1 MVEAKTTRWDHLLL
15 KIRTTTRNHSNS
27 HKITVITA
35 RPATM
40 RDLHTI
46 IQTTTS
52 LKTSNISSWTKE
64 IRNNLTSSRRS
75 STTSRETRSLINRRQ
90 KVPHAHLLMKAQV
103 AVVKEGLVRQ
113 TMEEM
118 AMLTLLSLATMLV
131 QVSAEIMIFMLKT
144 VNCLLMFQFLSRHHM
159 SKSLK
164 DVVLRILLVKSIY
177 LKWQSS
183 WLSFLVCQSSSNKL
197 LRTTLSWLAVLL
209 TLLRSSFNMPENS
222 FEHPFSFSLYCH
234 SWSSLT
240 VCLKSYWA
248 LLCTV

>member
-1 MVEAKTTRWDHLLL
+1 MVEAKTTLWDHLLL

-52 LKTSNISSWTKE
+52 LKTSNNSSWTKE

-113 TMEEM
+113 IMEEM

-144 VNCLLMFQFLSRHHM
+144 VNCLQMFQLFSRHHM

-164 DVVLRILLVKSIY
+164 DVVLKILLVKSIY

-197 LRTTLSWLAVLL
+197 LRTTLSWLAVVQ

-222 FEHPFSFSLYCH
+222 FEHPFSFS
-234 SWSSLT
+234 
-240 VCLKSYWA
+240 
-248 LLCTV
+248 

>member
-46 IQTTTS
+46 IQTTS

-118 AMLTLLSLATMLV
+118 AMLTLPSQATMLV

-164 DVVLRILLVKSIY
+164 DVVLRILLVESIY
-177 LKWQSS
+177 LK
-183 WLSFLVCQSSSNKL
+183 
-197 LRTTLSWLAVLL
+197 
-209 TLLRSSFNMPENS
+209 
-222 FEHPFSFSLYCH
+222 
-234 SWSSLT
+234 
-240 VCLKSYWA
+240 
-248 LLCTV
+248 

>member
-131 QVSAEIMIFMLKT
+131 QVSAEILIFMLKT

-164 DVVLRILLVKSIY
+164 DVVLKILLVKSIY
-177 LKWQSS
+177 LK
-183 WLSFLVCQSSSNKL
+183 
-197 LRTTLSWLAVLL
+197 
-209 TLLRSSFNMPENS
+209 
-222 FEHPFSFSLYCH
+222 
-234 SWSSLT
+234 
-240 VCLKSYWA
+240 
-248 LLCTV
+248 